1 MAASDKE
8 IGIER
13 SKMLIESLPYI
24 KTFQSKTFVIKIGG
38 STMTEMIRKD
48 TIQDLILLKY
58 IGINPV
64 IVHGGGKEITAYL
77 DKLNIKS
84 EFVNGLRVT
93 SKEAMEVAQMV
104 LVGKVNQQI
113 VSALNLNG
121 GKTIGLS
128 GLDTDLI
135 IARKKMP
142 EKIYGKESSG
152 ETVDYGFVGDVE
164 RVNPDTIMNLSK
176 LGYIPVISPIGVG
189 YDGESYN
196 INADEVAGQV
206 AQALKAEKLIML
218 TDVDGIYEVPGNP
231 ATKIE
236 SLTTEK
242 AKDMIDK
249 SQIKGGM
256 IPKVMA
262 CINAVHSGVKRTHI
276 IDGSQEHSVL
286 LELFTDK
293 GTGTMVIG

>member
-1 MAASDKE
+1 
-8 IGIER
+8 
-13 SKMLIESLPYI
+13 
-24 KTFQSKTFVIKIGG
+24 
-38 STMTEMIRKD
+38 
-48 TIQDLILLKY
+48 
-58 IGINPV
+58 
-64 IVHGGGKEITAYL
+64 
-77 DKLNIKS
+77 
-84 EFVNGLRVT
+84 
-93 SKEAMEVAQMV
+93 
-104 LVGKVNQQI
+104 
-113 VSALNLNG
+113 
-121 GKTIGLS
+121 
-128 GLDTDLI
+128 
-135 IARKKMP
+135 
-142 EKIYGKESSG
+142 
-152 ETVDYGFVGDVE
+152 
-164 RVNPDTIMNLSK
+164 
-176 LGYIPVISPIGVG
+176 
-189 YDGESYN
+189 ESYN

-293 GTGTMVIG
+293 GTGTMVVG